1 MSEPTQPAND
11 PTPPGHAAGAETVL
25 QAIMFTDIEGSV
37 ALTRRLGTDRYAQVL
52 TRHGELFHSAMS
64 AAGEGHV
71 EKHTGDGFMAR
82 FTRPSEAVGVALRFQ
97 WLLRH
102 EKWDLPEPLRVRI
115 GIHQGEI
122 LLLPTS
128 GTMPGTIGAP
138 VNLASR
144 VMSMAQGGQ
153 VLLTHAVF
161 DDARQF
167 VQAVPE
173 VPADAQAPLGWE
185 AHGRYRVK
193 GLDDPVEIFEV
204 GEREH
209 GPFRQP
215 RNGPDVERSVSREEE
230 AMLGWRP
237 APGLEIPRRAGWFIV
252 RQLGEGGFGEVW
264 LAENRKTHDQRV
276 FKFCFDAVRLRS
288 FKREVMI
295 FQLIREALGPRR
307 DIATLYEVQ
316 LESSPFFL
324 ESEFCAGGTLAD
336 WAEAKTAGGGVP
348 LAQRLAVVARV
359 ARALAAAHSVGII
372 HKDVK
377 PSNIFIEEEPDGTVH
392 PRLADFGIGVV
403 LDHSA
408 VDALNLSFTADLSNT
423 IDASRTGTRM
433 YGPPEY
439 LTPGARP
446 SVLGDIFSLG
456 VVLYQAAVGDFRKPL
471 GTGWQRGVPDT
482 LLAGDIADC
491 VDGDPAR
498 RLTSAVLVAERIES
512 LETRRAE
519 LAAAAAAVAREEELR
534 RKVAEHRRKVR
545 AALVGI
551 ALAAVVIGALL
562 VSLFATRHSRTAA
575 LAHGREME
583 AQRETAHDR
592 LYAADMQAVTDDMQ
606 NWRGEAAR
614 ETVARQRPAPGERDR
629 RGWEWFFADSSLNT
643 RQTVCTVSKLP
654 LRALAVSPD
663 GKSVAVAGDE
673 GGVSVWSCA
682 TLEIIRTLPSGP
694 VRGLG
699 WSATGRLAAGLATGE
714 VVVWDGASGV
724 EKKRWKAHA
733 SAVTALGWQP
743 SEDVLVT
750 GSADGLLAS
759 WHSDG
764 RAIQEWRQR
773 GPVVA
778 LDWQAD
784 GREIA
789 VVLGHPARLLA
800 GALDGLEHE
809 FALGGEESA
818 VAWRPGVQELAI
830 AKAGAPMRVWSP
842 VLTVESFHLSSQ
854 YSPGASSYAWSPSG
868 DAIAIGGIDGKII
881 VLDIREKRDARPA
894 LYGHT
899 TRVTALQWLGGEQ
912 ERLLSVGEDGTL
924 RAWDDLRRS
933 PEITFLPLK
942 TPLTDAQWNPRTD
955 QLAIMFAGDEVQII
969 RGDTWQAEW
978 SRPLPL
984 PQLPRAPFTGGHL
997 AWSPDGLWLAA
1008 SCAGRAPV
1016 AWRIADGKRITAATL
1031 ADTTEI
1037 GWLKDGR
1044 GLLARGGKEWSWF
1057 SLEDGRAAALPG
1069 TANAEW
1075 VAGLEGGEVGIV
1087 ARENG
1092 GWHYRVASLTGGTPR
1107 LDVAL
1112 PAAAVVSFSS
1122 VRCGALSP
1130 DRTQLALGGEGGSVL
1145 WLDTRTGAAHRPA
1158 LAHSGPVK
1166 ALRWHPD
1173 GTRLASVGADGTCRI
1188 FHVPLATQ
1196 TWVLNDL
1203 PPDLVADGWSADGR
1217 RLMVASGSA
1226 KLVKIH
1232 DTSRSYA
1239 QEKGGVEPPGET
1251 SFDDRLTRACAWVAQ
1266 HPGEEFGWRA
1276 LAQAVTD
1283 SRGDGA
1289 NPQADLLLAATDLG
1303 VRAVFTPTGDGPAH
1317 AALAATWRG
1326 VELPPAI
1333 QVAQACALRRWEDVL
1348 PLCAGPHGLYGEA
1361 AWFALA
1367 RAEAHAALGHHDAAE
1382 VANLEA
1388 WQALRRHHGGDDR
1401 ITLPPAASAGG
1412 AAGAGVSLAPWA
1424 NIKLSEDWT
1433 GGENN
1438 NLASLPAV
1446 VAQPGGGSFHFGDFI
1461 QLAGKGLRLSSGHM
1475 LPRSTG
1481 WVPLG
1486 RPAARADFALAASY
1500 IEQKEQ
1506 LQDTCIG
1513 SLFLLRSTGRGAVR
1527 IPLIYGR
1534 NVWDWWVPSGGEV
1547 TEAPDSAVAWRG
1559 SNPSAQYYR
1568 HELTLYRL
1576 AWAAGPGQ
1584 APVSAVSLISHLRR
1598 PAPLLMAVEPAP

>member
-1 MSEPTQPAND
+1 MSEPTQPNND

-37 ALTRRLGTDRYAQVL
+37 ALTRRLGTDHYAQVL
-52 TRHGELFHSAMS
+52 TRHGELFHSAMA

-122 LLLPTS
+122 LLLHTS
-128 GTMPGTIGAP
+128 DTMPGTIGAP
-138 VNLASR
+138 VNLAAR

-167 VQAVPE
+167 VKAVPE

-204 GEREH
+204 GERAH

-215 RNGPDVERSVSREEE
+215 KNGPDVVRSVSPEEE

-237 APGLEIPRRAGWFIV
+237 APGLEIPRRAGWLIV

-264 LAENRKTHDQRV
+264 LAENRKTHDRRV

-288 FKREVMI
+288 FKREVLL

-316 LESSPFFL
+316 LEASPFFL

-336 WAEAKTAGGGVP
+336 WITAKMAAGGVP
-348 LAQRLAVVARV
+348 LAVRLSLVARV

-377 PSNIFIEEEPDGTVH
+377 PSNIFIDEAGDGSVH
-392 PRLADFGIGVV
+392 PRLADFGIGVL
-403 LDHSA
+403 LDRSA
-408 VDALNLSFTADLSNT
+408 VDGLDLSFNTELTVT

-433 YGPPEY
+433 YGAPEY
-439 LTPGARP
+439 MMGLPP
-446 SVLGDIFSLG
+446 SILGDVYSLG
-456 VVLYQAAVGDFRKPL
+456 VLLYQVVIADFRKPL
-471 GTGWQRGVPDT
+471 GPGWRRDVPDP
-482 LLAGDIADC
+482 LLQEDIAVC

-498 RLTSAVLVAERIES
+498 RPSSALLVAEKIET
-512 LETRRAE
+512 LEQRRTA
-519 LAAAAAAVAREEELR
+519 LAAAAAAIAREEALQ
-534 RKVAEHRRKVR
+534 RKVAENRRRVR
-545 AALVGI
+545 LAAAGFAI
-551 ALAAVVIGALL
+551 AAVVIGALL

-575 LAHGREME
+575 LAHAHEME
-583 AQRETAHDR
+583 VQREAARDR
-592 LYAADMQAVTDDMQ
+592 LYAADLQAATDDMQ
-606 NWRGEAAR
+606 KWRGEAAR
-614 ETVARQRPAPGERDR
+614 ETIARQRPAPGERDR

-643 RQTVCTVSKLP
+643 RQTIRTVSKLP

-682 TLEIIRTLPSGP
+682 TLEKLRTLPSPP
-694 VRGLG
+694 VRSLG
-699 WSATGRLAAGLATGE
+699 WSPTGRLAAGLATGE
-714 VVVWDGASGV
+714 VVVWDGGSGV
-724 EKKRWKAHA
+724 EKNRWKTPGG
-733 SAVTALGWQP
+733 AVTALGWQP

-750 GSADGLLAS
+750 GGADGLLAS

-764 RAIQEWRQR
+764 RAIHEWRQR

-784 GREIA
+784 GHDIA

-809 FALGGEESA
+809 FALGMEESA
-818 VAWRPGVQELAI
+818 VAWRPGAQELAI

-842 VLTVESFHLSSQ
+842 VSTVDSFHLSSQ
-854 YSPGASSYAWSPSG
+854 YCPGASSYAWSPSG
-868 DAIAIGGIDGKII
+868 DAVAVGGIDGKII
-881 VLDIREKRDARPA
+881 VLDMRAKHDARPA

-933 PEITFLPLK
+933 PEITYLPLK
-942 TPLTDAQWNPRTD
+942 TPLTDAQWNPRTN

-984 PQLPRAPFTGGHL
+984 PQLPRAQFTGGHL

-1016 AWRIADGKRITAATL
+1016 AWRVADGKRITAATL
-1031 ADTTEI
+1031 ADATEI
-1037 GWLKDGR
+1037 GWLQDGR
-1044 GLLARGGKEWSWF
+1044 RLLTRGGKEWSWF
-1057 SLEDGRAAALPG
+1057 SLEDGHATALPG
-1069 TANAEW
+1069 TASAEW
-1075 VAGLEGGEVGIV
+1075 VAGLAGDEVAIV

-1092 GWHYRVASLTGGTPR
+1092 GWHYRVASLTGGNPR

-1112 PAAAVVSFSS
+1112 PAASVSFAT

-1130 DRTQLALGGEGGSVL
+1130 DRTQLALGGENGSVI
-1145 WLDTRTGAAHRPA
+1145 WIDTRTGAVRHPA

-1166 ALRWHPD
+1166 SFGWHPD

-1196 TWVLNDL
+1196 TWMLDEL
-1203 PPDLVADGWSADGR
+1203 PADLVADGWSADGR

-1232 DTSRSYA
+1232 DASRSYA
-1239 QEKGGVEPPGET
+1239 QEKGGVEPPGEIDF
-1251 SFDDRLTRACAWVAQ
+1251 SDRLTLACAWVAQ
-1266 HPGEEFGWRA
+1266 QPGEEFGWRA
-1276 LAQAVTD
+1276 LAQAVAD

-1303 VRAVFTPTGDGPAH
+1303 VRAVFTPPGDGPAH
-1317 AALAATWRG
+1317 AALAATWHG

-1333 QVAQACALRRWEDVL
+1333 RVAQACALRRWEDVL
-1348 PLCAGPHGLYGEA
+1348 PLCAGQHGLYGEA

-1367 RAEAHAALGHHDAAE
+1367 RAEAHTALGHRDEAE

-1401 ITLPPAASAGG
+1401 ITLPAAASAGP
-1412 AAGAGVSLAPWA
+1412 GVSLAPWA
-1424 NIKLSEDWT
+1424 NIKLTEDWT

-1446 VAQPGGGSFHFGDFI
+1446 LDQPGGGSFHFGDFI

-1568 HELTLYRL
+1568 HELALYRL

-1598 PAPLLMAVEPAP
+1598 PAPLLMAVEPVP